1 MQATEIEE
9 ITSIEKPK
17 QEKHFSL
24 FLLIFVCIASIYA
37 YYALADKDEQTYLAE
52 LIARRESGEQLPK
65 GEMHDYCHLLYVL
78 KDSVPLECVCVLDGI
93 NWDKPP
99 QNPEKLNGDWE
110 DVTNPNDINR
120 QRFKN
125 KRYPKVEIYFDK
137 AIESEYK
144 GKNAAIRQ
152 NHWHRVNPNSKN
164 DKDRYLDIDCN
175 AIHKNNPKSHIF
187 PKK

>member
-1 MQATEIEE
+1 MQIAEIEE
-9 ITSIEKPK
+9 ITAIEKPK

-78 KDSVPLECVCVLDGI
+78 KDSIPLECVCVLDGI

-99 QNPEKLNGDWE
+99 QTPEKLNGDWE
-110 DVTNPNDINR
+110 EVTSERPDR
-120 QRFKN
+120 HLFFKHRVYQ
-125 KRYPKVEIYFDK
+125 KIKIRYDFEL
-137 AIESEYK
+137 ENGRE
-144 GKNAAIRQ
+144 G
-152 NHWHRVNPNSKN
+152 HWHRYNPNS
-164 DKDRYLDIDCN
+164 D
-175 AIHKNNPKSHIF
+175 HKNSR
-187 PKK
+187 